1 MEKMISWKT
10 NITTIIF
17 LFSIVALALVVW
29 TESIYATY
37 SLLVLLL
44 AGFIFS
50 TIGIF
55 SKREKKTFI
64 LVTAFIIF
72 GFTIFWLISILYL
85 GFNDFYNN

>member
-55 SKREKKTFI
+55 SKCEKKTFI

-72 GFTIFWLISILYL
+72 GFTTFWLISILYL
-85 GFNDFYNN
+85 GFNGFYNN

>member
-55 SKREKKTFI
+55 SKHEKKTFI

-85 GFNDFYNN
+85 GFNGFYNN

>member
-1 MEKMISWKT
+1 MEKRISWKT

-72 GFTIFWLISILYL
+72 GFTTFWIISILYL
-85 GFNDFYNN
+85 GFNGFYNN

>member
-64 LVTAFIIF
+64 LVMAFIIF
-72 GFTIFWLISILYL
+72 GFTTFWLISILYL
-85 GFNDFYNN
+85 GFNGFYNN

>member
-85 GFNDFYNN
+85 GFNGFYNN

>member
-55 SKREKKTFI
+55 SKREKKNFYSSNGI
-64 LVTAFIIF
+64 YY
-72 GFTIFWLISILYL
+72 FWIY
-85 GFNDFYNN
+85 DFLAYFYSLFRI

>member
-72 GFTIFWLISILYL
+72 GFMTFWLISILYL
-85 GFNDFYNN
+85 GFNGFYNN